1 MSAIGAICGRSLLA
15 DDSDEV
21 PLRVLRH
28 KLVDDDGD
36 EPLLSASVEAA
47 ADAVVAVVVV
57 LGNSD

>member
-36 EPLLSASVEAA
+36 EPLFSASVEAA
-47 ADAVVAVVVV
+47 VDAVVVVV